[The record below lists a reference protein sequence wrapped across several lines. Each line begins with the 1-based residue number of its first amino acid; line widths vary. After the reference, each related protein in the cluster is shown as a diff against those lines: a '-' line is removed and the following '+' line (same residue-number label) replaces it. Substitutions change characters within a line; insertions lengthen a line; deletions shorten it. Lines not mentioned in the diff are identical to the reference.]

1 LVDLIWIAAFVLFA
15 IWWYVIADLDKT
27 GVLKKYNMT
36 AIGPLVMIRTF
47 KGQKLLDWI
56 ARRKRFWRAVTL
68 LGMPIVIASMVIMLV
83 TLVGMDIWMLLRV
96 QDIPPP
102 GPVNS
107 PQNILAIP
115 GINQFIPFWWG
126 WIALIVALIAHEFSH
141 AILAKVEDIKV
152 NSLGLIVMPLPIGA
166 FAEIDEEELFGSK
179 SEGKAADIIGPME
192 TKAPGEG
199 KRRASP
205 RQFVNI
211 LSAGVIANFFV
222 AIVAFMLLFGPVLG
236 AIAASN
242 SDVIV
247 YGVAPGSMADAA
259 GIKPNMI
266 IASVNGQQVTSPGQF
281 NDYLRAHP
289 GQNVTISGLLNK
301 KQVQYTVPVGDAQGV
316 YILGVLNDKSYP
328 AYEAGIAPNMRLV
341 AINGTPIA
349 DTAAFNGYMNG
360 TKAGQPVTLGLID
373 ANGTARN
380 VSLVLAS
387 GPGTKGYIGFS
398 SYDMSDNAIGISTG
412 QYARGYLEGLKSMP
426 FSATG
431 WLRAMMLPVLQF
443 SGDDPGFGIFQGEF
457 ASLYHPVGWA
467 APFGTLVYGLAEC
480 LFWIGWLNFNV
491 GLFNCLPMIPLDGG
505 HIFREATRTFMGGL
519 IKDQAV
525 AERVSRAIVNGFAV
539 TLLFSLVFLLIAPYL
554 AQWMLR

>member
-1 LVDLIWIAAFVLFA
+1 MVDLIWIAALVLFA
-15 IWWYVIADLDKT
+15 IWWFVVADLDKA
-27 GVLKKYNMT
+27 GFLKKYNMT
-36 AIGPLVMIRTF
+36 AIGPILMLRTF

-56 ARRKRFWRAVTL
+56 AKPKGLWRAVML

-83 TLVGMDIWMLLRV
+83 TMVGMDIWMLLRV
-96 QDIPPP
+96 EEIPPP
-102 GPVNS
+102 GPANA

-152 NSLGLIVMPLPIGA
+152 NSLGLIIMPVPIGA

-205 RQFVNI
+205 GQFVNI

-222 AIVAFMLLFGPVLG
+222 ALIAFLLLFGPVLG
-236 AIAASN
+236 AIAASD
-242 SDVIV
+242 SEVIV
-247 YGVAPGSMADAA
+247 YNVAPGSLADSA

-266 IASVNGQQVTSPGQF
+266 ISSVDGQPVASPGQLD
-281 NDYLRAHP
+281 DYLRAHP
-289 GQNVTISGLLNK
+289 DRNVTISGLLGGK
-301 KQVQYTVPVGDAQGV
+301 PVNYSVHVNDARGI
-316 YILGVLNDKSYP
+316 YILGILSDKNYP
-328 AYEAGIAPNMRLV
+328 AAAAGIGPNMRLV

-349 DTAAFNGYMNG
+349 DTAAFNDYMN
-360 TKAGQPVTLGLID
+360 TTRAGQAVTLGLIVG
-373 ANGTARN
+373 NGTEKNAT
-380 VSLVLAS
+380 VILAS
-387 GPGTKGYIGFS
+387 GTGPKGYIGFTN
-398 SYDMSDNAIGISTG
+398 YDLSNNMIGISYGT
-412 QYARGYLEGLKSMP
+412 YANGYLNGLKNMP
-426 FSATG
+426 FSPEG
-431 WLRAMMLPVLQF
+431 WLRIIILPVLQF
-443 SGDDPGFGIFQGEF
+443 GGNDPGFSVFTGEF
-457 ASLYHPVGWA
+457 ASLFHPVGWA
-467 APFGTLVYGLAEC
+467 APFGTLVYSLSEC

-505 HIFREATRTFMGGL
+505 HIFREATRTFMGRF
-519 IKDQAV
+519 IKDSAK
-525 AERVSRAIVNGFAV
+525 AERISKAIVNGFAV
-539 TLLFSLVFLLIAPYL
+539 TLLASIIFMFMAPYF